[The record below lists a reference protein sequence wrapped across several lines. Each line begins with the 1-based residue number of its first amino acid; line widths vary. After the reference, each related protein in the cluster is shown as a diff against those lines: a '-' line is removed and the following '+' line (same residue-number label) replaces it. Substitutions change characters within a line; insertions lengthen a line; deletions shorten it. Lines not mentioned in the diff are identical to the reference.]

1 LAFFICGFTAAA
13 VLDVCRQRKGG
24 FMRQFPLWLCILVF
38 LPLSQHPKPPGIVTG
53 DQQANQPLEPPM
65 QPHSRKIDVEQVK
78 KEADEL
84 KTLADS
90 VPSQIEQVTKNQ
102 YPKDLNENLKRIE
115 KLAKHLRSEVTP

>member
-1 LAFFICGFTAAA
+1 
-13 VLDVCRQRKGG
+13 
-24 FMRQFPLWLCILVF
+24 MRQFPLWLCILVF

-84 KTLADS
+84 KTLADG
-90 VPSQIEQVTKNQ
+90 VPSQIEQVPKNQ